1 MSVSQRGSTGY
12 DGVPHGRLI
21 LAGLVHGMGP
31 KGLGIEVSGDGG
43 GHTAVEEVEGAVLG
57 HAHIQLDPRA
67 EWGRVGLGSIA
78 VALSACAGA
87 PRARRP
93 ALVALD
99 PPCPGDSSMSCAPHL
114 GGQQKEVGTYLQV
127 KHPVVVL
134 VRVRGVA
141 AAEDSILHPPWA
153 GR

>member
-1 MSVSQRGSTGY
+1 MSVCRGEVGTGY

-43 GHTAVEEVEGAVLG
+43 CHTAVEEVEGAVLG

-93 ALVALD
+93 DLVALD
-99 PPCPGDSSMSCAPHL
+99 PTYPGDSSMSCTPHL
-114 GGQQKEVGTYLQV
+114 GGQ
-127 KHPVVVL
+127 
-134 VRVRGVA
+134 
-141 AAEDSILHPPWA
+141 
-153 GR
+153 